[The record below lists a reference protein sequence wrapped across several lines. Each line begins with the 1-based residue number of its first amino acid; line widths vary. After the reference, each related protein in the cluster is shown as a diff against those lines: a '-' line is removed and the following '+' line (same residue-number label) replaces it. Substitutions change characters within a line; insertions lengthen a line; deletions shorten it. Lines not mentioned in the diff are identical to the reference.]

1 MACVFIRRDPWLS
14 KFVSRKAKPEPGE
27 CGPTLEGFMAKAPHE
42 KPAHDPGVG
51 DAVWMEGFGGLRRVR
66 SETARAQ
73 ARIEEAFERIE
84 PEDRA

>member
-1 MACVFIRRDPWLS
+1 
-14 KFVSRKAKPEPGE
+14 VSRKAKPKPGE
-27 CGPTLEGFMAKAPHE
+27 RGPTLEEFMAKAPHE

-51 DAVWMEGFGGLRRVR
+51 DAVWMEGFGDLRRLR
-66 SETARAQ
+66 SETAQVQ

>member
-1 MACVFIRRDPWLS
+1 
-14 KFVSRKAKPEPGE
+14 VSRKAKPEPGE
-27 CGPTLEGFMAKAPHE
+27 RGPTLEGFMAKAPHE

-51 DAVWMEGFGGLRRVR
+51 DAVWVEGFGGLRRLR
-66 SETARAQ
+66 SEIARVQ